1 MKLVA
6 RLANG
11 DAHIVEF
18 SGGRGETEI
27 LLDGQP
33 VSLEF
38 QKLSG
43 SHCLI
48 SRNGRIVDAVVHRQ
62 ANQYTVILSGKTYLM
77 ELLDQRLQ
85 LAAESDT
92 PKGVQSIKA
101 QMPGRVVK
109 LLKSIGDALEKNTAV
124 LLIEA
129 MKMQNEIR
137 SPCRGVLAQI
147 AVKEGQPVN
156 TGQLLFEVK

>member
-1 MKLVA
+1 MKLIA
-6 RLANG
+6 RLVNG
-11 DAHIVEF
+11 NAHIVEF
-18 SGGRGETEI
+18 SDRRGETEI

-33 VSLEF
+33 VNVEF
-38 QKLSG
+38 QKLNG

-48 SRNGRIVDAVVHRQ
+48 SRNGRVVDALVHQQGNRC
-62 ANQYTVILSGKTYLM
+62 TVILSGKTYLM

-85 LAAESDT
+85 LAAESDA
-92 PKGVQSIKA
+92 PKGAQSIKA

-109 LLKSIGDALEKNTAV
+109 LLKSIGDAVEKNTAV

-137 SPCRGVLAQI
+137 SPRRGILAQI